1 MPPIAKWSVS
11 NTTAIAGQ
19 YLTFKMELNAPALKN
34 TWTLITTDNSKAPHV
49 ANFRNDKSQVSFDG
63 VNWGQSVYYAN
74 YVILPAGQRT
84 IYVRLQIDSTIKQA
98 ESVTLTL
105 REDAPNYDHTPIS
118 ATGSVTSQYVAMP
131 PNAWSVSNTTA
142 IAGQY
147 LTFKLQLNEPALK
160 NTWTL
165 ITTDNSK
172 APHVANFRND
182 KSQVSF
188 DGVNW
193 GQSVYYANYV
203 ILPTGQRTIYVR
215 LKVDSKITQA
225 ESVILTAREDAPN
238 YDHTQISAT
247 GSVTP

>member
-19 YLTFKMELNAPALKN
+19 YLTFKMELNA
-34 TWTLITTDNSKAPHV
+34 
-49 ANFRNDKSQVSFDG
+49 
-63 VNWGQSVYYAN
+63 
-74 YVILPAGQRT
+74 
-84 IYVRLQIDSTIKQA
+84 
-98 ESVTLTL
+98 
-105 REDAPNYDHTPIS
+105 
-118 ATGSVTSQYVAMP
+118 
-131 PNAWSVSNTTA
+131 
-142 IAGQY
+142 
-147 LTFKLQLNEPALK
+147 PALK